1 MEFKQK
7 MTDPFRLNGE
17 KREISDVL
25 RDIVDEDNQDEQP
38 FDMQGISDY
47 INYLDGI
54 IEKIE
59 NTSSGR
65 IILTEI
71 TKGKWKLPPLKE
83 VRTVWRQNTDY
94 FHNVGNIKF

>member
-7 MTDPFRLNGE
+7 MTDPFGLNGK
-17 KREISDVL
+17 KRKISDVL
-25 RDIVDEDNQDEQP
+25 RDIVIVDEDN

-47 INYLDGI
+47 INYLEGI

-59 NTSSGR
+59 NTSAGR